1 MKKFMIA
8 LIFALAATAF
18 VVAPASADIKF
29 TSKGYMQIQGMYL
42 SAYPIKVPGNEGSN
56 NWYNMEMVI
65 TPTLHIN
72 DKVRIHAQIRMMER
86 NYSGTG
92 AGDAYITNANENKY
106 NVFGNSQNNFWLERL
121 YISFPAF
128 GGNFQ
133 IGRRS
138 GGNWANAFGDSDQN
152 RDRILYIRSFGPFTV
167 LGLVEKRV
175 ERDGGLAAPRWAGAV
190 PAGYT
195 ESDGDQDA
203 YAIGAVM
210 PFSKNIVLRPLWYGI
225 RDGRSNLLGAGDEPS
240 WFHIFMLG
248 GVYKFGPV
256 KFEHELDYF
265 FSNASGSKASG
276 GDTEFRGW
284 NVYLAAD
291 MNFGPLEVGA
301 HGFWT
306 QGGDH
311 KATSK
316 KRTVSLPTGER
327 FQPLLLLFSEDM
339 GFLFNTRGVANGSA
353 DTNGSGYLCAYVP
366 VGFKISDDMK
376 VGGVMGY
383 VRADKM
389 MAGSAWDGSKANK
402 ELGWEVDASFE
413 WRFLD
418 NIKFIS
424 TGGYFKAGKYFK
436 DATNLERA
444 SVWGWRNTIRVEW

>member
-1 MKKFMIA
+1 MIT

-29 TSKGYMQIQGMYL
+29 TSKGYMQIQSLYL
-42 SAYPIKVPGNEGSN
+42 SAYPIKVDGNEGSN

-86 NYSGTG
+86 NYSGTA
-92 AGDAYITNANENKY
+92 AGDLYLTNAAESKY
-106 NVFGNSQNNFWLERL
+106 NVFGDSQNNFWLERL

-138 GGNWANAFGDSDQN
+138 GGNWANAFADSDQN
-152 RDRILYIRSFGPFTV
+152 RDRILYIRRFGPFTV
-167 LGLVEKRV
+167 LGLVEKRD
-175 ERDGGLAAPRWAGAV
+175 ERDGGLAAPRFSTVAV
-190 PAGYT
+190 PAGYQ
-195 ESDGDQDA
+195 EVDGDQDA
-203 YAIGAVM
+203 YALGAVM
-210 PFSKNIVLRPLWYGI
+210 PFSKNIVIRPLWYGI

-256 KFEHELDYF
+256 KFEHEIHYLTSD
-265 FSNASGSKASG
+265 AKGSQASG
-276 GDTEFRGW
+276 GDLKFRGW
-284 NVYLAAD
+284 DVYASLG
-291 MNFGPLEVGA
+291 MNFGPVDVGL
-301 HGFWT
+301 HGFWIE
-306 QGGDH
+306 GGDH
-311 KATSK
+311 DATSNE
-316 KRTVSLPTGER
+316 RTFGLPTGER

-339 GFLFNTRGVANGSA
+339 GFLFNTRGVPNGSV
-353 DTNGSGYLCAYVP
+353 DTNGSGYVCLYAP

-376 VGGVMGY
+376 VGAVIGY
-383 VRADKM
+383 LRADTM
-389 MAGSAWDGSKANK
+389 QNGSRWDGKKADK

-424 TGGYFKAGKYFK
+424 TGGFFTPGDYFK
-436 DATNLERA
+436 DATNLGDTT
-444 SVWGWRNTIRVEW
+444 VWGWRNTIRVEW